1 MFLYATWEFF
11 MEKDFKTLQELY
23 NKLTTLSN
31 DWELDTFKL
40 WKGKTGEDYITCR
53 FTKKKPEQISV
64 EDVKG
69 IVI

>member
-1 MFLYATWEFF
+1 MLLWGFL

-53 FTKKKPEQISV
+53 FTKKPEQISV